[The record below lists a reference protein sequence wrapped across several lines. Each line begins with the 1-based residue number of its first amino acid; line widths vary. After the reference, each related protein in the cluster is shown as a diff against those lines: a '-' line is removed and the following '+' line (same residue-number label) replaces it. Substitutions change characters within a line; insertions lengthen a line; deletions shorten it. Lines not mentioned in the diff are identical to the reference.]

1 MKKVILV
8 VGNNL
13 VFRSYYATAYSGNI
27 MKNSKGFPTNALYG
41 FISMMNKILQEEKPE
56 YIAVAFDIGKNFRR
70 EKYDF
75 YKAGRM
81 ETPSEL
87 KMQMPVAKEILDAM
101 GIKYL
106 ELEPYE
112 ADDIIGTLANMA
124 EIDPDYDATII
135 SSDRDLL
142 QLISNQVDVKLLK
155 SKDYIKYNPETFYE
169 DYGIEPIKVIDLK
182 ALSGDTSDNIPG
194 VKGVGEKTA
203 IKLLQEYGTL
213 EGIYENIS
221 SISGKLKEKLMI
233 DKDSAFMSKEI
244 ATIYKEVPLN
254 ITFEEIKYQGVN
266 EEKLSEIY
274 EDLEFFSLLKNF
286 KKEEPKIINNDYKVI
301 EKIKDIVLDDECA
314 IYIELDKENYH
325 DANIIGMSLTDKDN
339 SYFIKPELIK
349 ETIELLK
356 DKVLYTYDAKKII
369 VALDKIG
376 IELPEI
382 NSDLMVAAYL
392 LELNIKEDIAYLM
405 LPNGYSVDF
414 WEVNKKRKFVLDQ
427 KSISDMCLKSKFI
440 YDLRDEYIKKLKME
454 NMYELFANIEMPL
467 TKVLASMEI
476 AGIKVNRETL
486 ANMRDEIKAKLDI
499 MTHTIYNLAGCEFNI
514 NSPKQLGEVLFEKL
528 GLPAK
533 KTNKSGSYKTD
544 ASTLHKLID
553 NHPIIEKLLDYRN
566 LAKLYS
572 TYLEGLDTYIK
583 EDGKIHTIYKQT
595 LTRTGRLS
603 SVEPNLQ
610 NIPAR
615 QEDGRKVRKAFVPT
629 NDLLLSMDYSQ
640 IELRILAHISG
651 SEELINAFV
660 NGQDIHTK
668 VAADIHGITEAEVT
682 KKMRSTAKEVIFGI
696 VYGISGF
703 GLGENLEI
711 NPKEAKQF
719 IDKYYELYPGVKR
732 YMDNI
737 VKEAYE
743 EGSVRTLFNRKR
755 TIDELTN
762 KNFMI
767 RSQGERIALNT
778 PIQGTSADIIKKA
791 MVEVYKAFK
800 ENNIKSKMIL
810 QVHDELIFDCIE
822 EEKDKIVEIVKNIM
836 ENTIKISVPLKVS
849 ADFGRDWYEAK

>member
-1 MKKVILV
+1 M
-8 VGNNL
+8 
-13 VFRSYYATAYSGNI
+13 
-27 MKNSKGFPTNALYG
+27 
-41 FISMMNKILQEEKPE
+41 
-56 YIAVAFDIGKNFRR
+56 
-70 EKYDF
+70 
-75 YKAGRM
+75 
-81 ETPSEL
+81 
-87 KMQMPVAKEILDAM
+87 
-101 GIKYL
+101 
-106 ELEPYE
+106 
-112 ADDIIGTLANMA
+112 
-124 EIDPDYDATII
+124 
-135 SSDRDLL
+135 
-142 QLISNQVDVKLLK
+142 
-155 SKDYIKYNPETFYE
+155 
-169 DYGIEPIKVIDLK
+169 
-182 ALSGDTSDNIPG
+182 
-194 VKGVGEKTA
+194 
-203 IKLLQEYGTL
+203 
-213 EGIYENIS
+213 
-221 SISGKLKEKLMI
+221 
-233 DKDSAFMSKEI
+233 
-244 ATIYKEVPLN
+244 
-254 ITFEEIKYQGVN
+254 
-266 EEKLSEIY
+266 
-274 EDLEFFSLLKNF
+274 
-286 KKEEPKIINNDYKVI
+286 
-301 EKIKDIVLDDECA
+301 
-314 IYIELDKENYH
+314 
-325 DANIIGMSLTDKDN
+325 
-339 SYFIKPELIK
+339 
-349 ETIELLK
+349 
-356 DKVLYTYDAKKII
+356 
-369 VALDKIG
+369 
-376 IELPEI
+376 
-382 NSDLMVAAYL
+382 
-392 LELNIKEDIAYLM
+392 
-405 LPNGYSVDF
+405 
-414 WEVNKKRKFVLDQ
+414 
-427 KSISDMCLKSKFI
+427 
-440 YDLRDEYIKKLKME
+440 
-454 NMYELFANIEMPL
+454 
-467 TKVLASMEI
+467 
-476 AGIKVNRETL
+476 
-486 ANMRDEIKAKLDI
+486 
-499 MTHTIYNLAGCEFNI
+499 
-514 NSPKQLGEVLFEKL
+514 LFEKL

-668 VAADIHGITEAEVT
+668 VAADIHGITEVEVT
-682 KKMRSTAKEVIFGI
+682 KKMRSTAKAVIFGI

-755 TIDELTN
+755 TIDELSN